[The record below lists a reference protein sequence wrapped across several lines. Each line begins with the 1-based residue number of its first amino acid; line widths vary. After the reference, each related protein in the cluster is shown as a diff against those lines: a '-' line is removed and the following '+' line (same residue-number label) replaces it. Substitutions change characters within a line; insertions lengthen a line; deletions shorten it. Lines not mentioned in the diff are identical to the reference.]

1 ARGDGPDGDR
11 LPRTLDVG
19 DLDRSGQGDGA
30 VAESPRGG
38 ARGRGDAGD
47 RARRRLPARVAAG
60 TGGASRRAPVA
71 KRAPFSPFPL
81 SSSAMAANDN
91 LDLILRRHEE
101 IAARLAEGVLSAQY
115 SALSRELS
123 DLDPVVAAIKA
134 FRAKEKERA
143 ELKDMLMD
151 PGLDADMR
159 AMATAE
165 LAAAEAE
172 TEAMAKAI
180 RIELLPKDI
189 ADEGD
194 AILEVRAGTG
204 GDEAALFAGDL
215 FRMYA
220 KYAERKRWKVEILS
234 MSEGTAGGFKEI
246 VAEISGRGVFAR
258 LKFESGVHRVQRVPA
273 TETQGRI
280 HTSAATVAVLP
291 IAEEA
296 DFVINEADLRID
308 TMRSSG
314 AGGQHVNKTE
324 SAIRITHLPTG
335 VVVAMQEE
343 RSQHRNRAKAMALLR
358 SRILDA
364 RNQKLDAERAQE
376 RRSQVG
382 SGDRSQRIRTY
393 NFPQGRVTDHRIN
406 LTLYSLDRIME
417 GDGLDE
423 IIDALTA
430 ERQAELLAQ
439 QSAS

>member
-1 ARGDGPDGDR
+1 
-11 LPRTLDVG
+11 
-19 DLDRSGQGDGA
+19 
-30 VAESPRGG
+30 
-38 ARGRGDAGD
+38 
-47 RARRRLPARVAAG
+47 
-60 TGGASRRAPVA
+60 
-71 KRAPFSPFPL
+71 
-81 SSSAMAANDN
+81 MAANEN
-91 LDLILRRHEE
+91 FDLILRRYQE
-101 IAARLAEGVLSAQY
+101 IGARLTEGVAGAEY
-115 SALSRELS
+115 SALSRELA
-123 DLDPVVAAIKA
+123 DLEPVVSAIQA
-134 FRAKEKERA
+134 FRDKERERA
-143 ELKDMLMD
+143 DLAALLAD
-151 PGLDADMR
+151 PGLDAEMR
-159 AMATAE
+159 TMAADE
-165 LAAAEAE
+165 LAAAEATSAE
-172 TEAMAKAI
+172 MAQAI
-180 RIELLPKDI
+180 RIALLPRDA

-215 FRMYA
+215 FRMYV
-220 KYAERKRWKVEILS
+220 KYAEQKRWTVETLS
-234 MSEGTAGGFKEI
+234 TSEGTAGGYKEI
-246 VAEISGRGVFAR
+246 VAQVSGRGVFAR

-291 IAEEA
+291 LAQEA
-296 DFVINEADLRID
+296 DLVINEGDLKID

-364 RNQKLDAERAQE
+364 RNQKLDADRAEE

-393 NFPQGRVTDHRIN
+393 NFPQGRVTDHRVN

-417 GDGLDE
+417 GEGLDA
-423 IIDALTA
+423 IVDALTA

-439 QSAS
+439 QGAA

>member
-1 ARGDGPDGDR
+1 
-11 LPRTLDVG
+11 
-19 DLDRSGQGDGA
+19 
-30 VAESPRGG
+30 
-38 ARGRGDAGD
+38 
-47 RARRRLPARVAAG
+47 
-60 TGGASRRAPVA
+60 
-71 KRAPFSPFPL
+71 
-81 SSSAMAANDN
+81 MAANDN
-91 LDLILRRHEE
+91 LDLILRRHRE
-101 IAARLAEGVLSAQY
+101 IGARLTEGVSGAEY
-115 SALSRELS
+115 SALSRELN
-123 DLDPVVAAIKA
+123 DLEPVVSAIGA
-134 FRAKEKERA
+134 YRAKEKERA
-143 ELKDMLMD
+143 DLAAMLQD
-151 PGLDADMR
+151 PDLDPEMR
-159 AMATAE
+159 AMASAE
-165 LAAAEAE
+165 FAAAE
-172 TEAMAKAI
+172 TEVEEMAKAI
-180 RIELLPKDI
+180 RIALLPKDA

-215 FRMYA
+215 FRMYV
-220 KYAERKRWKVEILS
+220 KYAESKRWKVEVLS
-234 MSEGTAGGFKEI
+234 VSEGTAGGCKEI

-291 IAEEA
+291 VAEEA
-296 DFVINEADLRID
+296 EFVINEADLKIE

-314 AGGQHVNKTE
+314 AGGQHVNKTK
-324 SAIRITHLPTG
+324 SAIRITHIPTG
-335 VVVAMQEE
+335 AVVAMQEE

-364 RNQKLDAERAQE
+364 RNQKLESERAQE

-430 ERQAELLAQ
+430 ERQAELLAR
-439 QSAS
+439 QSPS